1 MWKTEYE
8 IDTKKF
14 PKDFCSYSCY
24 EGWLKFNKTP
34 NCECAIC
41 KKQMYLK
48 PSRLKRVKHGIT
60 CSIKCGAKLKS
71 QYFKKD
77 GNHQYG
83 LIGDLNSS
91 FKGDIILNQAGY
103 IIEYCAGHP
112 KPNDTSIKG
121 VRVLQHRLVVE
132 RNYKKFDSKFFE
144 NIDGWVVLKDE
155 YDVHH
160 INEIKTDNRIENLM
174 ILTKSEHATLHN
186 RLIYTKAKK
195 FDSIIGV
202 LKRGELLETPEV
214 DNQQPSLDSN
224 ILEGST
230 TNDRVLDKDSNINTS
245 ALLQEIIKIIE
256 EDIV

>member
-1 MWKTEYE
+1 M
-8 IDTKKF
+8 
-14 PKDFCSYSCY
+14 
-24 EGWLKFNKTP
+24 
-34 NCECAIC
+34 
-41 KKQMYLK
+41 
-48 PSRLKRVKHGIT
+48 
-60 CSIKCGAKLKS
+60 
-71 QYFKKD
+71 
-77 GNHQYG
+77 
-83 LIGDLNSS
+83 
-91 FKGDIILNQAGY
+91 
-103 IIEYCAGHP
+103 
-112 KPNDTSIKG
+112 
-121 VRVLQHRLVVE
+121 VVE